1 MSNND
6 DEIYGC
12 GCLLFMLM
20 IVILFFSTIS
30 EIKDAIIDIMK
41 ASNETRVNY
50 IVCPTCG
57 STNTVI
63 KVESGK

>member
-1 MSNND
+1 MSNVH
-6 DEIYGC
+6 DENLGC
-12 GCLLFMLM
+12 GCLIFMVIL
-20 IVILFFSTIS
+20 VILFFCSISTI
-30 EIKDAIIDIMK
+30 KNAIIDIVK